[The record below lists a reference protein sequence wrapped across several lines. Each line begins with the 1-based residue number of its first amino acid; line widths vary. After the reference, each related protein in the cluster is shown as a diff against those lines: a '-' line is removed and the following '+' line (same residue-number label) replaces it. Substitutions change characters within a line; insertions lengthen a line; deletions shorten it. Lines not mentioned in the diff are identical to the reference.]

1 MESLK
6 NKTVFITGASAGIGQ
21 ACAVEFAKQGAN
33 LILTA
38 RRTDRIKAL
47 ADKLSKEHGVKTLA
61 ISLDV
66 RDSKAVEKAIVS
78 LSGEWK
84 NIDILI
90 NNAGMA
96 KGLVKLYEDDI
107 QNWEE
112 IIDTNVKGLLYV
124 TRQIL
129 PGMVERQQG
138 HIINLGSIAG
148 HEAYGKGAVYC
159 ASKHAVRAITNAVRI
174 DCLDKN
180 IRVSSIDPGM
190 VETEFSEV
198 RFFGDKQK
206 AKDVYKGLEPL
217 TPTDIAETAVFIAMR
232 PKHVN
237 ISDVVIM
244 PTAQANAFVS
254 YRTE

>member
-6 NKTVFITGASAGIGQ
+6 NKTVFITGASAGIGE
-21 ACAVEFAKQGAN
+21 ACALEFAKQGAN
-33 LILTA
+33 IILTA
-38 RRTDRIKAL
+38 RRIERIKAL
-47 ADKLSKEHGVKTLA
+47 AGKLGKEYGVKTLA
-61 ISLDV
+61 LQLDV
-66 RDSKAVEKAIVS
+66 QDKKAVEETVS
-78 LSGEWK
+78 SLGAEWK
-84 NIDILI
+84 KIDILI

-96 KGLVKLYEDDI
+96 KGLVKFYEDDI

-124 TRQIL
+124 TRNIL
-129 PGMVERQQG
+129 PGMAERRSG

-148 HEAYGKGAVYC
+148 YEAYGKGAVYC
-159 ASKHAVRAITNAVRI
+159 ASKHAVRAITNSIRI

-180 IRVSSIDPGM
+180 VRVSSISPGM

-206 AKDVYKGLEPL
+206 AKDVYKGLEAL
-217 TPTDIAETAVFIAMR
+217 TPQDIAETAVFIAMR

-237 ISDVVIM
+237 ISEVIVT
-244 PTAQANAFVS
+244 PTAQANAFIS
-254 YRTE
+254 YRNE

>member
-6 NKTVFITGASAGIGQ
+6 NKIVFITGASAGIGE

-33 LILTA
+33 LILSA
-38 RRTDRIKAL
+38 RRIERVKAL
-47 ADKLSKEHGVKTLA
+47 ADKLVKEHGVQVLPIA
-61 ISLDV
+61 LDV
-66 RDSKAVEKAIVS
+66 RDRKAVEETVS
-78 LSGEWK
+78 SLDAKWK

-96 KGLVKLYEDDI
+96 KGMVKLYEDDV

-124 TRQIL
+124 TRAIL
-129 PGMVERQQG
+129 LNMVERKSG

-148 HEAYGKGAVYC
+148 YEAYGKGAVYC

-180 IRVSSIDPGM
+180 VRVSSIAPGM
-190 VETEFSEV
+190 VETEFSQV
-198 RFFGDKQK
+198 RYFGDKQK

-217 TPTDIAETAVFIAMR
+217 TAQDIADTAVFIAMR

-237 ISDVVIM
+237 ISEVIIM
-244 PTAQANAFVS
+244 PTAQANAFIS
-254 YRTE
+254 YRSE

>member
-6 NKTVFITGASAGIGQ
+6 NKIVFITGASAGIGE
-21 ACAVEFAKQGAN
+21 ACAREFAKQGAN
-33 LILTA
+33 LILSA
-38 RRTDRIKAL
+38 RRIERVKAL
-47 ADKLSKEHGVKTLA
+47 ADKLVKEHGVQVLPIA
-61 ISLDV
+61 LDV
-66 RDSKAVEKAIVS
+66 RDRKAVEKTVS
-78 LSGEWK
+78 SLDSKWK

-96 KGLVKLYEDDI
+96 KGMVKLYEDDV

-124 TRQIL
+124 TRAIL
-129 PGMVERQQG
+129 PNMVERKSG

-148 HEAYGKGAVYC
+148 YEAYGKGAVYC

-180 IRVSSIDPGM
+180 VRVSSIAPGM

-198 RFFGDKQK
+198 RYFGDKQK

-217 TPTDIAETAVFIAMR
+217 TPQDIADTAVFIAMR

-237 ISDVVIM
+237 ISEVIIM
-244 PTAQANAFVS
+244 PAAQANAFIS
-254 YRTE
+254 YRSE

>member
-6 NKTVFITGASAGIGQ
+6 NKIVFITGASAGIGE
-21 ACAVEFAKQGAN
+21 ACAAEFAKQGAN

-38 RRTDRIKAL
+38 RRVEKIKTL
-47 ADKLSKEHGVKTLA
+47 AEKLSKEYGIKTLA
-61 ISLDV
+61 LPLDV
-66 RDSKAVEKAIVS
+66 KDKKAVEKTVS
-78 LSGEWK
+78 SLAAEWK

-107 QNWEE
+107 ENWEE
-112 IIDTNVKGLLYV
+112 IIDTNIKGLLYV
-124 TRQIL
+124 TRNIL
-129 PGMVERQQG
+129 PGMTERKSG

-148 HEAYGKGAVYC
+148 YEAYGKGAVYC
-159 ASKHAVRAITNAVRI
+159 ASKHAVRAITNSMRI
-174 DCLDKN
+174 DCLGTDV
-180 IRVSSIDPGM
+180 RVSSIAPGM

-206 AKDVYKGLEPL
+206 AKDVYKGIEAL
-217 TPTDIAETAVFIAMR
+217 TPYDIAEAAVFIAMR

-237 ISDVVIM
+237 ISEVIIT

>member
-6 NKTVFITGASAGIGQ
+6 NKIVFITGASAGIGE
-21 ACAVEFAKQGAN
+21 ACATEFAKQGAN
-33 LILTA
+33 LILSA
-38 RRTDRIKAL
+38 RRIERVKAL
-47 ADKLSKEHGVKTLA
+47 ADKLVKEHGVQVLPIA
-61 ISLDV
+61 LDV
-66 RDSKAVEKAIVS
+66 RDRKAVEKTVS
-78 LSGEWK
+78 SLDSKWK

-96 KGLVKLYEDDI
+96 KGMVKLYEDDV

-124 TRQIL
+124 TRAIL
-129 PGMVERQQG
+129 PNMVERKSG

-148 HEAYGKGAVYC
+148 YEAYGKGAVYC

-180 IRVSSIDPGM
+180 VRVSSIAPGM

-198 RFFGDKQK
+198 RYFGDKQK

-217 TPTDIAETAVFIAMR
+217 TPQDIADTAVFIAMR

-237 ISDVVIM
+237 ISEVIIM
-244 PTAQANAFVS
+244 PAAQANAFIS
-254 YRTE
+254 YRSE